1 MQVASRRAL
10 RYTFNV
16 LPLHRDTFL
25 PFISSFYFIRDRVWA
40 CGVGPR
46 GGARAVVLELVNIDR
61 ASPDTTPV
69 PWIKR

>member
-25 PFISSFYFIRDRVWA
+25 LFISLHFTLFVIVWA